1 MKRNIDEDIERFD
14 TIHQKAIVNLIYTH
28 GIIVDKLNIIFKKYN
43 ISRQQFNILR
53 ILRMYHP
60 DSANVSAIKDK
71 MVVKTSDVS
80 RIIER
85 MKKNGLVLQEK
96 KSNDLREKFLSITT
110 KGLSIVE
117 DIYSKQD
124 YFDNLMK
131 PLTKQE
137 LKQLNHILNKIRNN
151 L

>member
-1 MKRNIDEDIERFD
+1 MKRNVDEDIERFD
-14 TIHQKAIVNLIYTH
+14 TDHQKAIVNLIYTH
-28 GIIVDKLNIIFKKYN
+28 GIIIDKLNSIFKDYN

-53 ILRMYHP
+53 ILRWHYP
-60 DSANVSAIKDK
+60 DFATISTIKDA

-85 MKKNGLVLQEK
+85 MRKNELVIKKTSG
-96 KSNDLREKFLSITT
+96 DLRIKRIAITE
-110 KGLSIVE
+110 KGLSIIE
-117 DIYSKQD
+117 DIYSKQQ

-131 PLTKQE
+131 PLTKKE
-137 LKQLNHILNKIRNN
+137 LKQLNHILSKIRNN